1 MKRQRNTAQMK
12 EQTGNTEVQTNEEE
26 IGKLPEKEF
35 RIIMVKMIK
44 NLESKMEKMQESI
57 NKDIEELKNKHAETS
72 NTITE
77 IKNTLEGINSRISEA
92 EERIS
97 ELEDKMVEITSEEQ
111 NKVKTMKRTEDNLR
125 DLWNY
130 IKRMNIRIIGVPEE
144 EEKRKDM
151 RKFLKRL

>member
-1 MKRQRNTAQMK
+1 MLHKWRNK
-12 EQTGNTEVQTNEEE
+12 LEKTEVQINEED

-35 RIIMVKMIK
+35 RIMIVKTIK
-44 NLESKMEKMQESI
+44 NLENKMEKLQKSI
-57 NKDIEELKNKHAETS
+57 NKHPEELKNKHTATN
-72 NTITE
+72 NTNTE
-77 IKNTLEGINSRISEA
+77 IKNTLEGINIWSRRMNLWA
-92 EERIS
+92 EE
-97 ELEDKMVEITSEEQ
+97 KMVEITSEEQ